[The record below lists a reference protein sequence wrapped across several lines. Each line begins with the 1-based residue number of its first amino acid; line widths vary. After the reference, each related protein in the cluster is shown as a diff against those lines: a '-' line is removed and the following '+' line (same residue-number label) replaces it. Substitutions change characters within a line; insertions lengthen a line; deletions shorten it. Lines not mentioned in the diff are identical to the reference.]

1 VNKPRTVT
9 ITEHSSGLSISIPA
23 SAEITDIEIKDSLGG
38 GNFSEVFK
46 GEYHRAIIHYS
57 H

>member
-1 VNKPRTVT
+1 VNKPPKRTVT
-9 ITEHSSGLSISIPA
+9 STEHSSALSISIPA

-46 GEYHRAIIHYS
+46 GE
-57 H
+57 